1 MGTETP
7 WEKRWIPQ
15 RLPSFGNQRWD
26 TVWDGLTEGFERET
40 APAGTALYQQGD
52 PASEVIFLHT
62 GQVRI
67 ECVHSNGKK
76 RVLCLLF
83 DGIPVGE
90 EECLFGGP
98 REYRAV
104 TVTECQFSRIPA
116 EVFKDRAEASPALA
130 LKLFQ
135 ISARKWQMLSR
146 TVVRDSFLD
155 ARGRVIQFLLSISGP
170 YGAKEAA
177 GIRFTI
183 RLTHQEVADFL
194 GISRVVVSQCFQSL
208 IRDGLLKKAHQYYL
222 IPDRA
227 SLEAQLYP

>member
-15 RLPSFGNQRWD
+15 RLPSLGNQRWD
-26 TVWDGLTEGFERET
+26 TVWDGLTEGFDRET
-40 APAGTALYQQGD
+40 IPAGTALYQQGD
-52 PASEVIFLHT
+52 PASEVIFLYT

-67 ECVHSNGKK
+67 ECVHSSGKK
-76 RVLCLLF
+76 RVLYMLF

-104 TVTECQFSRIPA
+104 AVTECQFSRIPA
-116 EVFKDRAEASPALA
+116 EVFKERAEASPALA

-135 ISARKWQMLSR
+135 ISARKLQMLSR

-170 YGAKEAA
+170 YGAEDAS

-194 GISRVVVSQCFQSL
+194 GLSRVVVSQCFQSL

-222 IPDRA
+222 IPDRV
-227 SLEAQLYP
+227 SLEGQLYL

>member
-15 RLPSFGNQRWD
+15 HLPSFGNQRWD
-26 TVWDGLTEGFERET
+26 TVWDGLTEGFEREI

-67 ECVHSNGKK
+67 ECVHNNGKK

-83 DGIPVGE
+83 DGITVGE
-90 EECLFGGP
+90 EECLFGEP

-104 TVTECQFSRIPA
+104 AVTECQFSRIPA

-135 ISARKWQMLSR
+135 ISARKWQILSR

-170 YGAKEAA
+170 YGAKETA

-194 GISRVVVSQCFQSL
+194 GLSRVVVSQCFQSL
-208 IRDGLLKKAHQYYL
+208 IRDGLLKKAHQYHL
-222 IPDRA
+222 IPDRT
-227 SLEAQLYP
+227 SLEAQLYL